1 MFAALLALIVL
12 VAIPY
17 GTVEA
22 WWVAAFECAIFALGT
37 VWLSEGFVRGNWQMQ
52 EAHSLLWPPLLL
64 ASYAFLQTVSWP
76 GADPGGVAGIEG
88 GAWSAVSAD
97 PYATR
102 RFAWKLLALILAGV
116 LLLRYTSSRRRVR
129 ALLHVLIGVGVA
141 SALFGIMRQSFQR
154 TPGFILPLLGYD
166 PREYAQFISRNHF
179 AFLMEM
185 VFGLIAGLIVGR
197 GVRRERL
204 LLYVAAL
211 LIVWI
216 ALILANSR
224 GGILSMLSQ
233 LIFTALMLTS
243 FQPPRAAPDESE
255 AARGGNRAWH
265 LAGSLAGR
273 VLLIASLLGAAVA
286 GVVWVGGDPVVSRL
300 ETVSGEVSAEER
312 GGLWKQG
319 ATRIQIWDA
328 TWELIKDHPFA
339 GVGFGGYW
347 TAITQYHRATGEVT
361 PQEAHNDYLEL
372 AASGG
377 IIGVALAVWFV
388 VVFVR
393 RVRQTLRASDPFRR
407 AACLGALIGLF
418 GVAVHSLVDFG
429 LHITINALV
438 FTALIAVA
446 ASNPAHETPLTS
458 EANSLS

>member
-1 MFAALLALIVL
+1 
-12 VAIPY
+12 
-17 GTVEA
+17 
-22 WWVAAFECAIFALGT
+22 
-37 VWLSEGFVRGNWQMQ
+37 
-52 EAHSLLWPPLLL
+52 
-64 ASYAFLQTVSWP
+64 
-76 GADPGGVAGIEG
+76 
-88 GAWSAVSAD
+88 
-97 PYATR
+97 
-102 RFAWKLLALILAGV
+102 
-116 LLLRYTSSRRRVR
+116 
-129 ALLHVLIGVGVA
+129 
-141 SALFGIMRQSFQR
+141 MRQSFQR

-179 AFLMEM
+179 SFLMEM

-243 FQPPRAAPDESE
+243 FQPPRAAPDEMD

-300 ETVSGEVSAEER
+300 ETVSSEVSAEER

-429 LHITINALV
+429 LHITINALM

-446 ASNPAHETPLTS
+446 ASNPAHETPLAS